1 MDLKN
6 KSLLFANS
14 KDIKNNKLIVPDGI
28 ETIEHF
34 CIDEYAI
41 NQLKEVVLPKSVKT
55 IENFAFSNCHAL
67 EKINLDN
74 VVDIKFGAFDL
85 TRLKEVN
92 LSSIKYIHS
101 ETFKNM
107 LSKMEKIYFSTSLD
121 KIQLYFYQSIENPS
135 FTKNLILELVA
146 NIKNIYC
153 EYSKGSYEILQQLSL
168 NNHKIHLINFEGEIQ
183 TYFDIL
189 RKVNLFIREL
199 NQPNTVISTNIKVQL
214 EEIIDEFETYQIY
227 DYNGLLGNLVK
238 KSINIVNNKSIE
250 FRVGE
255 INEEGYKKVKRK

>member
-41 NQLKEVVLPKSVKT
+41 NQLKEVVLSKSVKT
-55 IENFAFSNCHAL
+55 IESFAFSNCHAL

-101 ETFKNM
+101 ETFKN
-107 LSKMEKIYFSTSLD
+107 
-121 KIQLYFYQSIENPS
+121 
-135 FTKNLILELVA
+135 IL
-146 NIKNIYC
+146 
-153 EYSKGSYEILQQLSL
+153 
-168 NNHKIHLINFEGEIQ
+168 
-183 TYFDIL
+183 
-189 RKVNLFIREL
+189 
-199 NQPNTVISTNIKVQL
+199 
-214 EEIIDEFETYQIY
+214 
-227 DYNGLLGNLVK
+227 
-238 KSINIVNNKSIE
+238 
-250 FRVGE
+250 
-255 INEEGYKKVKRK
+255 

>member
-1 MDLKN
+1 MK
-6 KSLLFANS
+6 
-14 KDIKNNKLIVPDGI
+14 
-28 ETIEHF
+28 
-34 CIDEYAI
+34 
-41 NQLKEVVLPKSVKT
+41 
-55 IENFAFSNCHAL
+55 
-67 EKINLDN
+67 
-74 VVDIKFGAFDL
+74 
-85 TRLKEVN
+85 
-92 LSSIKYIHS
+92 
-101 ETFKNM
+101 
-107 LSKMEKIYFSTSLD
+107 KIYFSTSLD
-121 KIQLYFYQSIENPS
+121 KIQLYFHQSIENPG
-135 FTKNLILELVA
+135 FTQNLILELVA

-153 EYSKGSYEILQQLSL
+153 KYSKGSYEILQQLSL

-250 FRVGE
+250 CRVGE

>member
-55 IENFAFSNCHAL
+55 IESFAFSNCHAL

-101 ETFKNM
+101 ETFKNI
-107 LSKMEKIYFSTSLD
+107 LSKMKKIYFSTS
-121 KIQLYFYQSIENPS
+121 FSILLWR
-135 FTKNLILELVA
+135 KNG
-146 NIKNIYC
+146 C
-153 EYSKGSYEILQQLSL
+153 
-168 NNHKIHLINFEGEIQ
+168 
-183 TYFDIL
+183 
-189 RKVNLFIREL
+189 
-199 NQPNTVISTNIKVQL
+199 
-214 EEIIDEFETYQIY
+214 ID
-227 DYNGLLGNLVK
+227 
-238 KSINIVNNKSIE
+238 
-250 FRVGE
+250 
-255 INEEGYKKVKRK
+255 

>member
-55 IENFAFSNCHAL
+55 IESFAFSNCHAL

-101 ETFKNM
+101 ETFKNI
-107 LSKMEKIYFSTSLD
+107 LSKMKKIYFSTSLD
-121 KIQLYFYQSIENPS
+121 KIQLYFHQSIENPG
-135 FTKNLILELVA
+135 FTQNLILELV
-146 NIKNIYC
+146 YC

-199 NQPNTVISTNIKVQL
+199 NQPNTVISANTKVQL

-250 FRVGE
+250 CRVGE